1 MQNQMIINKTTIL
14 LIKLK
19 INKLILIKN
28 SNKKTNYNKK
38 KNNKNNKIL

>member
-38 KNNKNNKIL
+38 KNNK